1 MAYTMKNRWNKRPST
16 ISRALAASR
25 PAVTRGKGSRNLLAK
40 NRARA
45 NAIMTELLKEGYEYK
60 RDILDWAKSR
70 YQLNSHMVNMISI
83 ELDKLGID

>member
-1 MAYTMKNRWNKRPST
+1 MKNRWNKRPST
-16 ISRALAASR
+16 ISRALGTSR
-25 PAVTRGKGSRNLLAK
+25 PAITRGKGSRNLLAK

-45 NAIMTELLKEGYEYK
+45 NAIMTELLHQGYEYK